1 MKNFRLIAFT
11 LLTLLVSL
19 SLEAQSIERKE
30 REKKDYRDALITTGA
45 VFSNIQLYFIDT
57 ISLSKVNDIALN
69 AMLTRLDPYTQYM
82 DEKNAKSFMEATDGA
97 YAGIGA
103 IISQRDGGKVVVNE
117 LLEGLPADKAG
128 LKPGDYF
135 LTIDGKDFS
144 KSTTPEV
151 SAALRGHEGT
161 DIEVVVQRKKHP
173 QPLTFRFKRKNIA
186 ISSVSFAGRL
196 KGNIGIVRLSSFTR
210 ETGKDLKKELAALQ
224 EKGPLEG
231 LILDLRSN
239 GGGVLQSAVEV
250 LSYFVPQGTNVV
262 QVRGRIK
269 ESNADYRTSAQP
281 IAPDVPL
288 VVLINEESASASE
301 IVAGALQDV
310 DRAVVMGHKSYGKG
324 LVQSTVPLPKGG
336 LLKLTTAQY
345 FTPSGRNIQKI
356 TYNHFNEQPLEEKT
370 TTDSLGSPYYTL
382 AGRTVYAADG
392 ILPDLETTVEKLPAI
407 IGYIAIDTL
416 LTDYIEEYVATQP
429 KPSSAKALT
438 LSEEE
443 YGKFS
448 DFLVKKGFEY
458 KPASSQMLDRLQEIF
473 EAEGKAPYT
482 KEQLNALRK
491 VAEPSV
497 ATELKR
503 YKKEIKNYLEQAL
516 ALRYFYRRGFF
527 ERLIPQDT
535 EVKEAEAL
543 LREHDRY
550 LQILRPQKKK
560 SQEKPKGS
568 LLNQHS

>member
-1 MKNFRLIAFT
+1 M
-11 LLTLLVSL
+11 
-19 SLEAQSIERKE
+19 
-30 REKKDYRDALITTGA
+30 
-45 VFSNIQLYFIDT
+45 
-57 ISLSKVNDIALN
+57 
-69 AMLTRLDPYTQYM
+69 
-82 DEKNAKSFMEATDGA
+82 
-97 YAGIGA
+97 
-103 IISQRDGGKVVVNE
+103 
-117 LLEGLPADKAG
+117 
-128 LKPGDYF
+128 
-135 LTIDGKDFS
+135 
-144 KSTTPEV
+144 
-151 SAALRGHEGT
+151 
-161 DIEVVVQRKKHP
+161 
-173 QPLTFRFKRKNIA
+173 
-186 ISSVSFAGRL
+186 
-196 KGNIGIVRLSSFTR
+196 
-210 ETGKDLKKELAALQ
+210 
-224 EKGPLEG
+224 
-231 LILDLRSN
+231 
-239 GGGVLQSAVEV
+239 
-250 LSYFVPQGTNVV
+250 
-262 QVRGRIK
+262 
-269 ESNADYRTSAQP
+269 
-281 IAPDVPL
+281 
-288 VVLINEESASASE
+288 
-301 IVAGALQDV
+301 
-310 DRAVVMGHKSYGKG
+310 
-324 LVQSTVPLPKGG
+324 
-336 LLKLTTAQY
+336 
-345 FTPSGRNIQKI
+345 
-356 TYNHFNEQPLEEKT
+356 
-370 TTDSLGSPYYTL
+370 
-382 AGRTVYAADG
+382 YAADG

-429 KPSSAKALT
+429 KPSSATALT

-568 LLNQHS
+568 L